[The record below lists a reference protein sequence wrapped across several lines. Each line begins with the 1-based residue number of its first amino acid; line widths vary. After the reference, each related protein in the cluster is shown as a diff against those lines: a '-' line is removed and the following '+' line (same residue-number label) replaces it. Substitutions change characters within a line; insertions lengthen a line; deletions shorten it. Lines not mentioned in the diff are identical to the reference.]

1 MNLLDE
7 IDIHNKEKKKLEKLY
22 MKNKRKNVYIALEE
36 LNFNWDREQV
46 EEFDQC
52 WNDGYSIIELADYF
66 KRTQEEIGL
75 LIIDRSLKDKI
86 KPRKGGLFGN
96 GM

>member
-1 MNLLDE
+1 MFYLVEAEEKE
-7 IDIHNKEKKKLEKLY
+7 IRKIERQHCKKKRL
-22 MKNKRKNVYIALEE
+22 NTYIALEN
-36 LNFNWDREQV
+36 LNFNWDLKQV
-46 EEFDQC
+46 EMFQEM
-52 WNDGYSIIELADYF
+52 WKSGSSIIELAEF
-66 KRTQEEIGL
+66 FERSQEEIGL

>member
-1 MNLLDE
+1 MDE
-7 IDIHNKEKKKLEKLY
+7 QEVHNKEKKKLENLY
-22 MKNKRKNVYIALEE
+22 MKNKRNNVYIALEE
-36 LNFNWDREQV
+36 LNFHWDRGQV